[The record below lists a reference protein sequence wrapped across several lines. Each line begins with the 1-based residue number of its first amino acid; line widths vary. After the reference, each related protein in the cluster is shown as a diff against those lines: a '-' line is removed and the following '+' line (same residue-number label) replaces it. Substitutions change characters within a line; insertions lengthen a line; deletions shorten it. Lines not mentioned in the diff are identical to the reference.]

1 MTQVR
6 SISIGVW
13 LTRGSRHESAERSG
27 IAHFV
32 EHMLFKGTGTRSAED
47 IAQAIDSIG
56 GQLDAFTAKEYAS
69 YYIKVLDE
77 HLPLALDI
85 LSDIV
90 LNPAFTPDDIEREK
104 KVVVEEIKM
113 VEDTPDDLVHEI
125 FTQGFWEDHP
135 LGRPILGTRET
146 VESFTPELLR
156 EYFRNAYTPS
166 NLIVSAVGNLEHAQR
181 PRSGRGEVRRAQG
194 RPVTWSAS
202 RRPPSFPRSR
212 FATRSS
218 SRATCVSG
226 SSSYPQDH
234 EDRYS
239 SYVLN
244 TLLGGSMSSRL
255 FQNVRE
261 KRGLAY
267 AVFSGLTAYRDAG
280 SFTIYAGCSNDAV
293 GEVIDLVVEEL
304 KTVKQTPVPAAELQR
319 AKDHLKG
326 SLMLSLENTASRM
339 SHLARQEIY
348 FDRQF
353 GLDETLQGVE
363 RVTADD
369 VQRVA
374 KTCSAAGSLSATVLG
389 NVNGFAAPAGAT
401 RSRIRVLFP
410 AQATESTEKRARAQ
424 RHRPSG
430 SCSGCFSLSSVS
442 PVTESFR
449 DPTLHAPGDGAHLER
464 PATLRDLAARRDG
477 RG

>member
-1 MTQVR
+1 VSDTPIVRDVLDNGLRILTERMTQVR

-13 LTRGSRHESAERSG
+13 LTRGSRHESAERGG

-77 HLPLALDI
+77 HLPLAIDI

-90 LNPAFTPDDIEREK
+90 RNPAFSADDVQREK

-113 VEDTPDDLVHEI
+113 VEDTPDDLVHEL
-125 FTQGFWEDHP
+125 FTQGFWENHS
-135 LGRPILGTRET
+135 LGRPILGTKET
-146 VESFTPELLR
+146 VESFNADLLR
-156 EYFRNAYTPS
+156 EYFRGVYTAK
-166 NLIVSAVGNLEHAQR
+166 NLIVSAVGNLEHDRVRDLVAEKFGSLTAPGPPTSDEA
-181 PRSGRGEVRRAQG
+181 PRVVPKILVRNKELEQ
-194 RPVTWSAS
+194 SHL
-202 RRPPSFPRSR
+202 
-212 FATRSS
+212 
-218 SRATCVSG
+218 CVG
-226 SSSYPQDH
+226 VSSYPQNHD
-234 EDRYS
+234 DRYS

-267 AVFSGLTAYRDAG
+267 AVFSGLSAYRDAG
-280 SFTIYAGCSNDAV
+280 SFTIYAGCSNEAV
-293 GEVIDLVVEEL
+293 GEVLDLVVEEL
-304 KTVKQTPVPAAELQR
+304 RGVKQAPVPDAELQR
-319 AKDHLKG
+319 SKDHLKG

-353 GLDETLQGVE
+353 GLDETLAGIE
-363 RVTADD
+363 KVTAQD

-374 KTCSAAGSLSATVLG
+374 TDLFRNGSLAATVLG
-389 NVNGFAAPAGAT
+389 NVNGLQIP
-401 RSRIRVLFP
+401 RERL
-410 AQATESTEKRARAQ
+410 
-424 RHRPSG
+424 
-430 SCSGCFSLSSVS
+430 
-442 PVTESFR
+442 
-449 DPTLHAPGDGAHLER
+449 DLE
-464 PATLRDLAARRDG
+464 
-477 RG
+477 

>member
-13 LTRGSRHESAERSG
+13 LTRGSRHETAERGG

-32 EHMLFKGTGTRSAED
+32 EHMLFKGTATRTAED

-77 HLPLALDI
+77 HLPLAIDI

-90 LNPAFTPDDIEREK
+90 LNPAFSPDDIEREK

-113 VEDTPDDLVHEI
+113 VEDTPDDLVHEL
-125 FTQGFWEDHP
+125 FTQGFWENHP

-146 VESFTPELLR
+146 VESFDVNLLR
-156 EYFRNAYTPS
+156 EYFQNAYTS
-166 NLIVSAVGNLEHAQR
+166 RNLIISAVGNLEHAR
-181 PRSGRGEVRRAQG
+181 VRELVAEKFGGLKSVGEPSGEEAPRVVPKILIRNKELEQSHLCLGA
-194 RPVTWSAS
+194 
-202 RRPPSFPRSR
+202 
-212 FATRSS
+212 
-218 SRATCVSG
+218 
-226 SSSYPQDH
+226 SSYPQNHD
-234 EDRYS
+234 DRYS

-267 AVFSGLTAYRDAG
+267 AVFSGLSAYRDAG
-280 SFTIYAGCSNDAV
+280 SFTIYAGCSNEAV

-304 KTVKQTPVPAAELQR
+304 RGIRQTAVPDAELQR

-353 GLDETLQGVE
+353 GLDETLQGIE
-363 RVTADD
+363 RVTAGE

-374 KTCSAAGSLSATVLG
+374 ADLFRNGALAATVLG
-389 NVNGFAAPAGAT
+389 NVNGLQIP
-401 RSRIRVLFP
+401 RER
-410 AQATESTEKRARAQ
+410 
-424 RHRPSG
+424 
-430 SCSGCFSLSSVS
+430 
-442 PVTESFR
+442 
-449 DPTLHAPGDGAHLER
+449 LE
-464 PATLRDLAARRDG
+464 LV
-477 RG
+477 

>member
-1 MTQVR
+1 MLDNGLRVITEPMTQVR

-13 LTRGSRHESAERSG
+13 LTRGSRHETAEQGG

-32 EHMLFKGTGTRSAED
+32 EHMLFKGTDTRSAED

-77 HLPLALDI
+77 HLPLALDV
-85 LSDIV
+85 LADLV
-90 LNPAFTPDDIEREK
+90 LNPAFKPEDIEREK
-104 KVVVEEIKM
+104 KVIVEEIKM

-146 VESFTPELLR
+146 VESFTADRLR
-156 EYFRNAYTPS
+156 QYFRRTYTPQ
-166 NLIVSAVGNLEHAQR
+166 NLIVSAVGNLQHDHVRALVAERFGHLAPASGTADEVP
-181 PRSGRGEVRRAQG
+181 PRVAPKILIRNKELEQSHVCLGTSG
-194 RPVTWSAS
+194 
-202 RRPPSFPRSR
+202 
-212 FATRSS
+212 
-218 SRATCVSG
+218 
-226 SSSYPQDH
+226 YPQDH
-234 EDRYS
+234 ANRYA

-267 AVFSGLTAYRDAG
+267 SVFSGMSSYRDAG
-280 SFTIYAGCSNDAV
+280 AFTIYAGCANEAV
-293 GEVIDLVVEEL
+293 REVVDLVVEEMRG
-304 KTVKQTPVPAAELQR
+304 VKQTPVPADELQR

-339 SHLARQEIY
+339 SHIARQEIY

-363 RVTADD
+363 RVTAAD
-369 VQRVA
+369 VQQVA
-374 KTCSAAGSLSATVLG
+374 VDLFQNGSMSATVLG
-389 NVNGFAAPAGAT
+389 NV
-401 RSRIRVLFP
+401 
-410 AQATESTEKRARAQ
+410 
-424 RHRPSG
+424 
-430 SCSGCFSLSSVS
+430 
-442 PVTESFR
+442 
-449 DPTLHAPGDGAHLER
+449 DGLEIPR
-464 PATLRDLAARRDG
+464 ERLDLQ
-477 RG
+477 

>member
-13 LTRGSRHESAERSG
+13 LTRGSRHESAEEGG

-32 EHMLFKGTGTRSAED
+32 EHMLFKGTSTRTAED

-90 LNPAFTPDDIEREK
+90 LNPAFSPDDIEREK

-113 VEDTPDDLVHEI
+113 VEDTPDDLVHEL
-125 FTQGFWEDHP
+125 FTQAFWENHP

-146 VESFTPELLR
+146 VESFDARLLR
-156 EYFRNAYTPS
+156 DYFANAYTPA
-166 NLIVSAVGNLEHAQR
+166 NLIVSAVGNLEHEQ
-181 PRSGRGEVRRAQG
+181 VRRLVEEKFGGLKSVG
-194 RPVTWSAS
+194 RP
-202 RRPPSFPRSR
+202 
-212 FATRSS
+212 
-218 SRATCVSG
+218 SG
-226 SSSYPQDH
+226 EEAPQVVPKILIRNKELEQSHLCLGTSSYPQNHD
-234 EDRYS
+234 DRYS

-267 AVFSGLTAYRDAG
+267 AVFSGLSAYRDAG
-280 SFTIYAGCSNDAV
+280 SFTIYAGCSNEAV
-293 GEVIDLVVEEL
+293 GEVLDLVVEEL
-304 KTVKQTPVPAAELQR
+304 RGVRQTPVPEAELRR

-353 GLDETLQGVE
+353 GLDETLEGIE
-363 RVTADD
+363 RVTPGD

-374 KTCSAAGSLSATVLG
+374 GDLFREGALAATVLG
-389 NVNGFAAPAGAT
+389 NVNGLH
-401 RSRIRVLFP
+401 I
-410 AQATESTEKRARAQ
+410 
-424 RHRPSG
+424 HREP
-430 SCSGCFSLSSVS
+430 
-442 PVTESFR
+442 
-449 DPTLHAPGDGAHLER
+449 LE
-464 PATLRDLAARRDG
+464 LA
-477 RG
+477 

>member
-1 MTQVR
+1 LQNPPIVRDVLDNGLRLLTEKMTQVR

-13 LTRGSRHESAERSG
+13 LTRGSRHETAERSG

-32 EHMLFKGTGTRSAED
+32 EHMLFKGTATRSAED

-77 HLPLALDI
+77 HLPLAIDI

-90 LNPAFTPDDIEREK
+90 RNPAFSPEDIEREK

-113 VEDTPDDLVHEI
+113 VEDTPDDLVHEL

-135 LGRPILGTRET
+135 LGRPILGTKET
-146 VESFTPELLR
+146 VESFNVDLLR
-156 EYFRNAYTPS
+156 EYFTDAYTPR
-166 NLIVSAVGNLEHAQR
+166 NLIVSAVGNLEHARVRELVDEKFGSLR
-181 PRSGRGEVRRAQG
+181 PIGEPLREEPPTVVPKILVRNKELEQSHLCLG
-194 RPVTWSAS
+194 V
-202 RRPPSFPRSR
+202 
-212 FATRSS
+212 
-218 SRATCVSG
+218 G
-226 SSSYPQDH
+226 SYPQNHD
-234 EDRYS
+234 DRYS

-267 AVFSGLTAYRDAG
+267 AVFSGLSAYRDAG
-280 SFTIYAGCSNDAV
+280 SFTVYAGCSNEAV
-293 GEVIDLVVEEL
+293 GQVIDLVVEEL
-304 KTVKQTPVPAAELQR
+304 RGVKQSVVPAAELQR
-319 AKDHLKG
+319 SKDHLKG

-353 GLDETLQGVE
+353 GLDETLEGIE
-363 RVTADD
+363 RVTPED

-374 KTCSAAGSLSATVLG
+374 ADLFKNSSLAATVLG
-389 NVNGFAAPAGAT
+389 SVNGLQIP
-401 RSRIRVLFP
+401 R
-410 AQATESTEKRARAQ
+410 
-424 RHRPSG
+424 
-430 SCSGCFSLSSVS
+430 
-442 PVTESFR
+442 
-449 DPTLHAPGDGAHLER
+449 ER
-464 PATLRDLAARRDG
+464 LDLD
-477 RG
+477 

>member
-1 MTQVR
+1 MSNPDIVRDALDNGLRLLTEKMSQVR
-6 SISIGVW
+6 SVSIGVW
-13 LTRGSRHESAERSG
+13 LTRGSRHESADRSG

-32 EHMLFKGTGTRSAED
+32 EHMLFKGTTNRSAED

-77 HLPLALDI
+77 HLPLAIDI

-90 LNPAFTPDDIEREK
+90 RNPGFSPEDVEREK

-113 VEDTPDDLVHEI
+113 VEDTPDDLVHEL
-125 FTQGFWEDHP
+125 FTQGFWENHP

-146 VESFTPELLR
+146 VESLTSDLLR
-156 EYFRNAYTPS
+156 RYFEDAYTAR
-166 NLIVSAVGNLEHAQR
+166 NLIVSAVGNLEHAR
-181 PRSGRGEVRRAQG
+181 VRELVEDKFGTIGEAGEPLRENAPQVIPKILIRNKDLEQSHLCLGA
-194 RPVTWSAS
+194 
-202 RRPPSFPRSR
+202 
-212 FATRSS
+212 
-218 SRATCVSG
+218 
-226 SSSYPQDH
+226 SSYPQNHD
-234 EDRYS
+234 DRYA

-267 AVFSGLTAYRDAG
+267 AVFSGLSAYRDAG
-280 SFTIYAGCSNDAV
+280 SFTIYAGCANEAV
-293 GEVIDLVVEEL
+293 GEVVDLVVDEL
-304 KTVKQTPVPAAELQR
+304 RGVKQSHVPEAELQR

-353 GLDETLQGVE
+353 GLDETLQGIE
-363 RVTADD
+363 RVSADD

-374 KTCSAAGSLSATVLG
+374 VDLFKDGSLAATVLG
-389 NVNGFAAPAGAT
+389 NVNG
-401 RSRIRVLFP
+401 
-410 AQATESTEKRARAQ
+410 
-424 RHRPSG
+424 
-430 SCSGCFSLSSVS
+430 
-442 PVTESFR
+442 
-449 DPTLHAPGDGAHLER
+449 LEIPKDR
-464 PATLRDLAARRDG
+464 LNLD
-477 RG
+477 